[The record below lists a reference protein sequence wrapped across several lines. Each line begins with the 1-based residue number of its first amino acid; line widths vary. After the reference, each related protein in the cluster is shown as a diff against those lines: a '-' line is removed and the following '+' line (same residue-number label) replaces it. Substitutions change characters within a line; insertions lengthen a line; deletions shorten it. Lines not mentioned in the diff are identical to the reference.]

1 MSTHLFLVRHGES
14 LANVEFRFGGYRSCR
29 GLSSRGRLQAVALRE
44 RLRKTQ
50 ELNDLRIVSSTLPRA
65 LETAEIIAPSFC
77 RQDIDARVGLAAMD
91 PGPTCDGMTFE
102 DFESRFGKIDL
113 SIDTN
118 RSPFP
123 GGESLQDFH
132 VRVVE
137 SLYAIENDY
146 RNSKVIITC
155 HGGTIDRALCHCLG
169 LDISTRFETTTKP
182 TSLTEFAIE
191 PSGAWRLLRYN
202 DHAHLAELA

>member
-1 MSTHLFLVRHGES
+1 MSTHVFLVRHAES
-14 LANVEFRFGGYRSCR
+14 VANVESRFSSYRTCQ
-29 GLSSRGRLQAVALRE
+29 GLSAHGRLQAEALRE
-44 RLRKTQ
+44 RFSKTQ
-50 ELNDLRIVSSTLPRA
+50 ELKESHIVSSAIPRA
-65 LETAEIIAPSFC
+65 LETAEIIAPAVC
-77 RQDIDARVGLAAMD
+77 HQEIDSRLGLGPMD
-91 PGPTCDGMTFE
+91 PGPTCGGMTFE
-102 DFESRFGKIDL
+102 DFISRFGKINM
-113 SIDTN
+113 SINTN
-118 RSPFP
+118 KSWFP
-123 GGESLQDFH
+123 GGESLEDFH

-146 RNSKVIITC
+146 RNSKVIIAC

-191 PSGAWRLLRYN
+191 LSGAWRLLRYN